1 VRLLYAELLK
11 VRTAPRTSLSLLLGL
26 IVLIGLGS
34 AATASDADS
43 SPFGTEAA
51 SWDVI
56 GNTSFAV
63 VFALILGIL
72 IVTWEYR
79 HGTITQTFLAT
90 PRRERVIGAKV
101 AIAFL
106 LGATLAALALAVSL
120 AVASFWISLDL
131 DRGKWE
137 LAGRVLLG
145 AALWGVFGAG
155 LGAVLQSQ
163 VGAIVTA
170 FVWFLVAE
178 PLLGAAL
185 DAITDVAVA
194 DYLPGQVIGRLHD
207 VSDAE
212 AIGAPD
218 GTDYAYGLWA
228 AALLAVAYAAGFAL
242 LGLASALRRDVA

>member
-11 VRTAPRTSLSLLLGL
+11 IRTAPRTSLGLVLGLLLL
-26 IVLIGLGS
+26 VGLGS

-43 SPFGTEAA
+43 SPFA
-51 SWDVI
+51 SATASSDVI
-56 GNTSFAV
+56 TTAAFGV
-63 VFALILGIL
+63 VFALILGVL

-106 LGATLAALALAVSL
+106 SGGFLAAAALAVALI
-120 AVASFWISLDL
+120 VASFWISLDL
-131 DRGKWE
+131 DRGHWE
-137 LAGRVLLG
+137 LLGRVLLA
-145 AALWGVFGAG
+145 AALWGVLGAG

-185 DAITDVAVA
+185 DALTDVSVA
-194 DYLPGQVIGRLHD
+194 DYFPGAVIDRLHNVD
-207 VSDAE
+207 DPSY
-212 AIGAPD
+212 P
-218 GTDYAYGLWA
+218 YGLWVG
-228 AALLAVAYAAGFAL
+228 ALLAVSYAAGFAV
-242 LGLASALRRDVA
+242 LGTVAAVRRDVA